1 MRKRNHVIPLHLN
14 AKELGYLEKQVK
26 TSGLPR
32 EEFLRTLIMGAELR
46 ARPCLHHADLL
57 HKTAGLCNNGNL
69 LASIANSYGEA
80 DQQCI
85 EEMIRLARQ
94 IWKEVKNNW

>member
-14 AKELGYLEKQVK
+14 AKELGHLEAQVK
-26 TSGLPR
+26 TSGLSR
-32 EEFLRTLIMGAELR
+32 EEFLRSLIMGTELR
-46 ARPCLHHADLL
+46 AKPCTHHADLL
-57 HKTAGLCNNGNL
+57 RKAAGLCNNANQ
-69 LASIANSYGEA
+69 LARIANTYGEA
-80 DQQCI
+80 DQQSI

>member
-57 HKTAGLCNNGNL
+57 HKVAGLCNNANQ
-69 LASIANSYGEA
+69 LARIANTYGEA
-80 DQQCI
+80 DQQSI

-94 IWKEVKNNW
+94 IWKEVKNTW